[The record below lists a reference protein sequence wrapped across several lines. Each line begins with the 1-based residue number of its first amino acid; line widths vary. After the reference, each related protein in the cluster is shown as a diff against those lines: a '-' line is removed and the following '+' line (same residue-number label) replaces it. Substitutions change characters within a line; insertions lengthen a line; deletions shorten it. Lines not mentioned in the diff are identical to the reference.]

1 MGMEL
6 ETVTIVAANAKGR
19 KIINKSDFD
28 PAKHTLFGAKPKP
41 APKATPAKRGRP
53 KKKAE

>member
-1 MGMEL
+1 MEL
-6 ETVTIVAANAKGR
+6 ETVTIVADNAKGR

-28 PAKHTLFGAKPKP
+28 PARHTLFGAAPKPKP